1 MTSHQLF
8 LTPCDTA
15 LEDLRFLQVLFD
27 EATSQYSI
35 VTIHKEVPIEEEEEG
50 VAFAT
55 EI

>member
-1 MTSHQLF
+1 MTK
-8 LTPCDTA
+8 CDTYHD
-15 LEDLRFLQVLFD
+15 DLRFLQVLFD
-27 EATSQYSI
+27 ENTQQYSI